1 MMNST
6 QRQGGPQRATS
17 LPAPSTRKILTEADI
32 QNRIA
37 AFRKQTAASFRRSVA
52 VNDLKAKIIDE
63 WVSDTGSSVVMRGAA
78 SDFASCP
85 LSAKQRAK
93 VVEFALKCLTPSPS
107 DDATTRAIKQKAV
120 ARKLV
125 EQCLGLKP
133 LTMRTQGQ
141 GILELAFGVISEA
154 PFVEQMPEYG
164 WLKEAVEHCP
174 IEITRV
180 VKQNMKARMKWMAA
194 TAMQNLLRTEPHSIA
209 ARDTVHAI
217 DAPAFH
223 LDEVE
228 VQRFIGGVHRLIDG
242 QPVEENELDIV
253 LRFAPRLQSHVPTG
267 MLAEFKKFVDVLNLY
282 KERAGV

>member
-6 QRQGGPQRATS
+6 QRQGGLQRATS
-17 LPAPSTRKILTEADI
+17 LPAPSTRKILAEADI

-37 AFRKQTAASFRRSVA
+37 AFRQQTAGSFRRSVE

-63 WVSDTGSSVVMRGAA
+63 WVSDTGGSVVPRAAA

-85 LSAKQRAK
+85 LSAKQKAK
-93 VVEFALKCLTPSPS
+93 VIKFALKCLEPSSS
-107 DDATTRAIKQKAV
+107 DDEMTRAVKQKAI
-120 ARKLV
+120 ARKLI

-133 LTMRTQGQ
+133 LTMRVQEQ

-154 PFVEQMPEYG
+154 PFIENSPEYG
-164 WLKEAVEHCP
+164 WLKDAVEHCP
-174 IEITRV
+174 NEIARV
-180 VKQNMKARMKWMAA
+180 DRNIKARMKWMAA
-194 TAMQNLLRTEPHSIA
+194 TAMQNLLHAQPHRIA
-209 ARDTVHAI
+209 ARDTIHAI

-228 VQRFIGGVHRLIDG
+228 VQRFIGGVHHLIDG

-253 LRFAPRLQSHVPTG
+253 WRFAPRLQRHVPRS
-267 MLAEFKKFVDVLNLY
+267 MLAEFAEFVDVLNLY
-282 KERAGV
+282 RKNAGL